1 MPDILKPGSHFV
13 FMKVG
18 THAQEPL
25 EEILKRK
32 RQEIAEE
39 GFALWGYG
47 GNTCHPLRMIQPFVR
62 DYVELGETL
71 YLVMQPMN
79 SQHFAVTERAAEYS
93 ADGITWAPAPRG
105 INVIGSR
112 FAMAIDDLRDEVFDL
127 QLADTRVAY
136 GMSAGKR
143 GDRYIKGHVDK
154 GCLEVV
160 DPDVTGG
167 GQMDSVRIG
176 LVARLVEPYA
186 VLVR

>member
-1 MPDILKPGSHFV
+1 MSEILKPGSHFV

-25 EEILKRK
+25 EEILARK
-32 RQEIAEE
+32 RQEIADE

-62 DYVELGETL
+62 DYAELGETL

-79 SQHFAVTERAAEYS
+79 SRHFAVTERAAEYS
-93 ADGITWAPAPRG
+93 ADGITWAPVPRG

-127 QLADTRVAY
+127 PLADTRVAY

-143 GDRYIKGHVDK
+143 GDRYIMGHVDK

-160 DPDVTGG
+160 EPDEGDATAVAR
-167 GQMDSVRIG
+167 VRIG